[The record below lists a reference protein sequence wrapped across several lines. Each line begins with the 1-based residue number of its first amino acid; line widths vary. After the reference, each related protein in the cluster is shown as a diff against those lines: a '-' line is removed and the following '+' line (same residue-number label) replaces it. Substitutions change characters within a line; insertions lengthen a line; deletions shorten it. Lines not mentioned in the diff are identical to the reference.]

1 MEIGTLYITSQGA
14 KLTKVGERLVIRD
27 KENKVLHDIPFFRV
41 RQIICFGSVEITSQ
55 SIFQIMRRSI
65 DVVYLTKS
73 GRFKCRLSNLNES
86 MVQTRTEQYR
96 RANDNEFR
104 LNVAKAIVR
113 GKLLTYKNWMMFK
126 QRRGIIEAGSEIMS
140 ISEAINLID
149 SALNTDELMGLEGL
163 GSRNYFE
170 AFKKSIKQEIGFNE
184 RNRRPPRDPVNAMLS
199 FGYTL
204 LLNKVLSA
212 IEQVGVDPFMA
223 NLHANQNN
231 RPSLALDLMEEFR
244 HFLVDA
250 VVLRMVNLAQVR
262 PNDFLMSEN
271 KGMRMNERV
280 IALLV
285 KEIQGRLAS
294 SSYYARDNKKMQLQD
309 QILRQAYLY
318 RDAIKSNETQYVPLV
333 FNK

>member
-1 MEIGTLYITSQGA
+1 MEVGTLYVTSQGA

-27 KENKVLHDIPFFRV
+27 KDNKVLHDIPFFRV
-41 RQIICFGSVEITSQ
+41 RQIVCFGSVEITSQ
-55 SIFQIMRRSI
+55 AIFQIMRRTI

-86 MVQTRTEQYR
+86 MVQIRTAQYR
-96 RANDNEFR
+96 RVDDREFR
-104 LNVAKAIVR
+104 LKVAKTIVQ
-113 GKLLTYKNWMMFK
+113 GKLLTYKNWMMLK
-126 QRRGIIEAGSEIMS
+126 HRRGVIDAGSEILS
-140 ISEAINLID
+140 VSEAINLIEIATD
-149 SALNTDELMGLEGL
+149 ADELMGIEGL
-163 GSRNYFE
+163 GSRNYFD
-170 AFKKSIKQEIGFNE
+170 AFRKSLKQEIGFFD
-184 RNRRPPRDPVNAMLS
+184 RNRRPPKDPVNAMLS

-204 LLNKVLSA
+204 LLNKVLAS

-244 HFLVDA
+244 HFVVDA

-262 PNDFLMSEN
+262 PEDFVMSAN
-271 KGMRMNERV
+271 KGVRMNEKV

-285 KEIQGRLAS
+285 KEIQNRLTS
-294 SSYYARDNKKMQLQD
+294 TSYYARDNKKMQLQD
-309 QILRQAYLY
+309 QILRQSYLY
-318 RDAIKSNETQYVPLV
+318 RDAVKSDEISYNPLV